1 MMTHRASDEQV
12 RHCQSW
18 RRPCQRGSPPS
29 SWSRSRRR
37 GSTDATLR
45 GTQATCCWSSG
56 SRLENHLLTPHLVC
70 RDNMCSDFFV
80 SFYENWCASTHQP
93 RPLLGILLILLLDIS
108 PPDSVKEDFSF
119 EPLKYSLFNFLSILK
134 FLSISRPRRK
144 GKRDPLI
151 CLSFGHWNIFSLVFF
166 ASYSNFGYFFT
177 RLCKGKL

>member
-1 MMTHRASDEQV
+1 MNKSDIVSHGSDHVNEGVLLHLDRGVGDEDQRV
-12 RHCQSW
+12 Q
-18 RRPCQRGSPPS
+18 RRPI
-29 SWSRSRRR
+29 RRQHVV
-37 GSTDATLR
+37 DLR
-45 GTQATCCWSSG
+45 VHASKITRQHLIYCV
-56 SRLENHLLTPHLVC
+56 ENHSLTSHLLC
-70 RDNMCSDFFV
+70 RDIFV
-80 SFYENWCASTHQP
+80 SFYENWCTSTHQP
-93 RPLLGILLILLLDIS
+93 RHLLGILLILLLDIS

-134 FLSISRPRRK
+134 FLSISRPKRK